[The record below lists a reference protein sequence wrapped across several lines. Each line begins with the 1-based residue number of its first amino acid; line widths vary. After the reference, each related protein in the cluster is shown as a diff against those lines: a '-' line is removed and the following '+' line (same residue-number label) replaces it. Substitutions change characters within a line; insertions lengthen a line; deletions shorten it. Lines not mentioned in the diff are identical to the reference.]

1 MGGCDVPNG
10 LHLLMAQQSFTHA
23 AEALRTTD
31 RDRFLATL
39 VLSAPHR
46 DGIVALYAFNADVA
60 SIRDRVS
67 DPAPGEI
74 RLQWWNDALE
84 GQGQGAIR
92 QNPVADALLDTIAAY
107 NIPIGTLQRLLG
119 ARRFDLYDDPMP
131 DLPTFEGYAGETAS
145 TLYQLAA
152 MILNNGELI
161 EAGDAAG
168 HLGVA
173 HALIGHLRAFGYTA
187 SQGRIMLP
195 WSILAA
201 NGVLERE
208 IFSGTQSEGLHE
220 ALGQVT
226 DLARDH
232 LAKAE
237 TAIATLPTPLR
248 PAFAQVAVLKAQLAL
263 LPRRA
268 NPFEPAADDA
278 DWRKLTRL
286 AWWALRNR

>member
-1 MGGCDVPNG
+1 
-10 LHLLMAQQSFTHA
+10 MATASFTHA
-23 AEALRTTD
+23 AEALRATD
-31 RDRFLATL
+31 RERFLSTL
-39 VLSAPHR
+39 VLSGSHR
-46 DGIVALYAFNADVA
+46 DGVVALYAFNADVA

-84 GQGQGAIR
+84 GEGHGAVR

-107 NIPIGTLQRLLG
+107 NIPVGTLQRLLG

-131 DLPTFEGYAGETAS
+131 DVATFEGYAGETTS

-187 SQGRIMLP
+187 AQGRIMLP
-195 WSILAA
+195 WSIFAA
-201 NGVLERE
+201 NGVQERE
-208 IFSGTQSEGLHE
+208 IFSGTDSEGLHE

-232 LAKAE
+232 LAKAGA
-237 TAIATLPTPLR
+237 AIAALPTPLR
-248 PAFAQVAVLKAQLAL
+248 PAFAPVAVLKAQLTL
-263 LPRRA
+263 LARRG
-268 NPFEPAADDA
+268 NPFEPAVDDA

-286 AWWALRNR
+286 AWWTFRSR

>member
-1 MGGCDVPNG
+1 
-10 LHLLMAQQSFTHA
+10 MAKQSFTHA
-23 AEALRTTD
+23 AEALRAID
-31 RDRFLATL
+31 RDRFLSTL
-39 VLSAPHR
+39 ILSGPHR

-84 GQGQGAIR
+84 GQGHGAIR

-195 WSILAA
+195 WSIFAA
-201 NGVLERE
+201 NGVQERE
-208 IFSGTQSEGLHE
+208 IFSGTQSEALHE

-226 DLARDH
+226 ELARDH

-237 TAIATLPTPLR
+237 TAIATLPVRLR
-248 PAFAQVAVLKAQLAL
+248 PAFAQIAVLKAQLTL
-263 LPRRA
+263 LARRT
-268 NPFEPAADDA
+268 NPFEPALDDA
-278 DWRKLTRL
+278 DWRKLSRF
-286 AWWALRNR
+286 AWWTFRNR